1 MEPHPDEQFH
11 PGDEQLNWSEQH
23 ENLKGTKPKGRYNK
37 FSEHARTLIST
48 EKQCALFC
56 GGKKCKYCTWENWTE
71 DKTEIKG
78 LYSNWVTDN
87 ILAMA
92 RPSSKAIKKFDIIK
106 QFKEKGITSVI
117 SIQKPGEHADCG
129 YGLEESGFTY
139 DPQMFME
146 NGIYFYNFGWD
157 DYGVASL
164 STILDMV
171 KVIQFAVSDGK
182 VAIHC
187 HAGLGRTGV
196 IIASYLVFTN
206 RIHADDAIQFVRS
219 KRHGAIQTRG
229 QMEVI
234 REFEQY
240 LKPFRIIFSIA
251 GTDSREFSLQ
261 QFLNRQKQILHG
273 YEARKLKYVPKV
285 IYVVCE
291 RLLELSKKGNSLS
304 QIRKCPSVASFD
316 KKLNQNGDIESENGI
331 PRVSSQPSLE
341 SQISSTSS
349 HLKRIGRRKSVCME
363 DLPDEKL
370 LALKHKTER
379 ELSIKSDTETDVFST
394 LDIVSQKS
402 DDLDSVCDDLG
413 CLSTIDVAEALGTT
427 DVEEGIYSAADIY
440 QQKLNEKDSAWK
452 DLANEQNQYVL
463 AEIMWSWLDQLKEPV
478 LKAQDLSVIMKTSEI
493 DAVLQKLERGT
504 RHTIEYI
511 MKIIYKLK
519 PLDEDMLTKIYEKLL
534 SFLTHQWVVIDSF
547 KDMSTSW
554 SMSTRDS
561 MMDTDT
567 KEHWTEM
574 KKNQALAL
582 YTFFT
587 RLQETIDEKFSAQS
601 NDKTEN
607 QK

>member
-11 PGDEQLNWSEQH
+11 PGDEELNWSEQH
-23 ENLKGTKPKGRYNK
+23 ENLKGKKPKGSYNK

-92 RPSSKAIKKFDIIK
+92 RPSSKAIKKFEIIK

-129 YGLEESGFTY
+129 YGLEKSGFTY

-206 RIHADDAIQFVRS
+206 RIPADDAIQFVRS

-261 QFLNRQKQILHG
+261 QFLNRQKHILHG

-316 KKLNQNGDIESENGI
+316 KKLNQNGNIESENGI
-331 PRVSSQPSLE
+331 PRVSSHPSLE
-341 SQISSTSS
+341 SQTSTTSS
-349 HLKRIGRRKSVCME
+349 HLKRVGRRKSVCME

-370 LALKHKTER
+370 LALKPKPER

-394 LDIVSQKS
+394 SDIVSQKS
-402 DDLDSVCDDLG
+402 DDIDSVCEDLG
-413 CLSTIDVAEALGTT
+413 SLSTIDVAEALGTT
-427 DVEEGIYSAADIY
+427 DVEEGIYTAADIY
-440 QQKLNEKDSAWK
+440 QQKLNDKDSAWK

-463 AEIMWSWLDQLKEPV
+463 AEIMWSWLDQLKEPI
-478 LKAQDLSVIMKTSEI
+478 LNAQDLSVIMKTREV

-519 PLDEDMLTKIYEKLL
+519 PLEDDMLTKIYEKLL
-534 SFLTHQWVVIDSF
+534 SYLTHQWVVIDSF

-561 MMDTDT
+561 IMDTET

-582 YTFFT
+582 YTFFIQ
-587 RLQETIDEKFSAQS
+587 LQETIDKKFSAMS